1 MAHDAHGH
9 PQAAPDHEPALPKVL
24 VVASVTG
31 SELDEWRAA
40 GCDVIPNP
48 HLDKD
53 TLESAVRDLD
63 PIAIVTAGVA
73 VCDRVMAAG
82 KSLSLVIH
90 RGSGA
95 GAIDVKAATERGIQI
110 AHCPGIDAA
119 SMAEHVI
126 ALLLACDRSIGV
138 HESTR
143 PCASGLKG
151 RSIGIVGFG
160 AVGREVARRALAF
173 GMRVLAW
180 NDPPIDE
187 AFSEM
192 GIHPCEAMINVARLC
207 DMVAIC
213 VPDADS
219 KPGLVS
225 AKFLSALHPGAI
237 VVDTSKSGTVDANA
251 LAERLRTRSIVV
263 GRDRF
268 DGDAERTAFASL
280 PGTVCTRNSAGDSAE
295 SHESYRTNALRVL
308 ASFLRTGRAPNLLN
322 AAGGS
327 DARYVLLVRHRNEPG
342 VLSHTLGVLGRA
354 GLNVEDLDNH
364 GLARS
369 QTGVATM
376 HLQRSVPEPV
386 LSEILADSRV
396 LGALCLAPSARRMPT
411 GKSHAHA

>member
-1 MAHDAHGH
+1 MTSDPHDPHH
-9 PQAAPDHEPALPKVL
+9 PALEQEPTLPRVL

-31 SELDEWRAA
+31 AEIDEWRAA

-73 VCDRVMAAG
+73 VCDRVMSAG
-82 KSLSLVIH
+82 KSLSLIIH
-90 RGSGA
+90 RGSGS
-95 GAIDVKAATERGIQI
+95 GAVDLKAATERGIQV
-110 AHCPGIDAA
+110 AHCPGVDAA
-119 SMAEHVI
+119 SLAEHVI

-138 HESTR
+138 NESTR

-187 AFSEM
+187 AFAEM

-207 DMVAIC
+207 DMVAVC
-213 VPDADS
+213 VPDGDAR
-219 KPGLVS
+219 PGLVT
-225 AKFLSALHPGAI
+225 AKFISALRNGAI
-237 VVDTSKSGTVDANA
+237 LVDTSRGGTVDEAA

-268 DGDAERTAFASL
+268 INDAERAAFASL
-280 PGTVCTRNSAGDSAE
+280 PGTVCTRNSAADSSEAL
-295 SHESYRTNALRVL
+295 ESYRTNALRVL
-308 ASFLRTGRAPNLLN
+308 AGFLRSGRAPSLLN
-322 AAGGS
+322 GAGS
-327 DARYVLLVRHRNEPG
+327 ADAQYVLLVRHRNEPG
-342 VLSHTLGVLGRA
+342 VLSHTLGVLGKA
-354 GLNVEDLDNH
+354 GLNVEDVDNH
-364 GLARS
+364 GLSRS

-376 HLQRSVPEPV
+376 HLQHPVPESV
-386 LSEILADSRV
+386 LAEILADTRV
-396 LGALCLAPSARRMPT
+396 LGASCLAPNARRAHTP
-411 GKSHAHA
+411 KSHARA